1 MLVWVVWVDVAVWV
15 MVNVNVCPQIGY
27 GTYPIPYTWY
37 GMEYVLSICYWTY
50 HVLRFVYV
58 VNQLLHS

>member
-1 MLVWVVWVDVAVWV
+1 MA
-15 MVNVNVCPQIGY
+15 NPQNAEVYLLRIGY

-50 HVLRFVYV
+50 HVLSFVYV